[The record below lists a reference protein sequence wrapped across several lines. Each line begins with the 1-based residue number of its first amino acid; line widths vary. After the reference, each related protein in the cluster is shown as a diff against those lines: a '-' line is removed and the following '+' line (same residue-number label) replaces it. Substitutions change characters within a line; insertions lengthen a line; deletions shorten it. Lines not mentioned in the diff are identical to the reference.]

1 MYLETEKNKKFNF
14 SQSDQKMGQLLMI
27 FLIIL
32 NLIYFFKI
40 REISF
45 YLIIIFLIISSFTF
59 ILPRVFK
66 PLNYLF
72 SKLVLFIANFVS
84 LSVMIILYFLV
95 LFPLSIF
102 TKIVRKKEG
111 GSNWIKTTENSNNFD
126 KEY

>member
-1 MYLETEKNKKFNF
+1 M
-14 SQSDQKMGQLLMI
+14 
-27 FLIIL
+27 
-32 NLIYFFKI
+32 

-45 YLIIIFLIISSFTF
+45 YLIIIFLIISPFTF
-59 ILPRVFK
+59 IYPRVFK

-102 TKIVRKKEG
+102 TKIFGKKEG
-111 GSNWIKTTENSNNFD
+111 GSNWIKITENSNNFD